1 MQDLNDLYYFAQV
14 VEHGGFAAA
23 SRVINV
29 PKSKLSRRI
38 AYLEERLGV
47 RLLQRSS
54 RQFSVTE
61 VGQKYYQHCQAML
74 INAIAAQELI
84 ESSHI
89 EPQGTIRISC
99 PPALL
104 YYQIGDMLS
113 RFMLRC
119 PKIQVQME
127 VTNRNVDVMA
137 EGIDIALRVRFPP
150 LVDSDLVMKTF
161 AISPQCLVAHPR
173 LIEQVGMPSTP
184 EDLQQFKTLGLG
196 NAEQQHIWA
205 LHHAQGETVRF
216 AHQPCLIVNDI
227 IGVTHAALQGVG
239 VAPLPRMIA
248 QQYLL
253 QKQLIEILPEWKP
266 TSGIVHAAFASRRG
280 LLPAVRQLLD
290 FFTEEFQS
298 LIEDDMG
305 YE

>member
-61 VGQKYYQHCQAML
+61 VGHKYFHHCQAML
-74 INAIAAQELI
+74 INAEAAQELI
-84 ESSHI
+84 DVNRI
-89 EPQGTIRISC
+89 EPQGTVRISC

-104 YYQIGDMLS
+104 YYQIGEMLA

-119 PKIQVQME
+119 PKIQVQLE
-127 VTNRNVDVMA
+127 ITNRNVDVMA
-137 EGIDIALRVRFPP
+137 EGIDLALRVRFPP
-150 LVDSDLVMKTF
+150 LADSDLVMKSF
-161 AISPQCLVAHPR
+161 AISPQLLVAHPR
-173 LIEQVGMPSTP
+173 LIAEFGMPKTP
-184 EDLQQFKTLGLG
+184 DDLQQFKTIGLG

-205 LHHAQGETVRF
+205 LHHEGETVRI
-216 AHQPCLIVNDI
+216 HHEPSLIVNDI
-227 IGVTHAALQGVG
+227 IGVMHATLQGVG
-239 VAPLPRMIA
+239 VAPLPKMMVH
-248 QQYLL
+248 QYLL
-253 QKQLIEILPEWKP
+253 QQQLIEILPEWKP

-290 FFTEEFQS
+290 FLTEEFQY
-298 LIEDDMG
+298 IIDNGVG